1 MLYRKR
7 SRDWQG
13 SQDSHYWCMRRLCN
27 ACGPEGI
34 PRKATCQLASEVKV
48 FGVALVPR
56 RHFFGDCKVIQ
67 GVGLRKQDR
76 QRSGRQL
83 LAPKPDWSRW
93 QQPPFPT
100 YHAVFPTFYKL
111 LTRLM
116 RERDFSAYSRH
127 EDVQSI
133 RSKRRGIGCK
143 SCFSLAGLAIGTVSL
158 QRLCRAR

>member
-1 MLYRKR
+1 
-7 SRDWQG
+7 
-13 SQDSHYWCMRRLCN
+13 MRRLCN

-34 PRKATCQLASEVKV
+34 SRKATCQLASEVKV

-93 QQPPFPT
+93 QQPPLPNLSCRLPNFLQVAYET
-100 YHAVFPTFYKL
+100 HAR
-111 LTRLM
+111 TRFFGL
-116 RERDFSAYSRH
+116 FSP
-127 EDVQSI
+127 
-133 RSKRRGIGCK
+133 
-143 SCFSLAGLAIGTVSL
+143 
-158 QRLCRAR
+158 